1 MATKVKR
8 ARKANFSDR
17 ECVKLLDIVDANIGK
32 LTNNNNTL
40 RANAGKK
47 AVWKMAAQELSAM
60 SLVQRDEEDC
70 RKKWRVSSL
79 IGPTVTL

>member
-17 ECVKLLDIVDANIGK
+17 ECVKLLEIVDANIGK

-40 RANAGKK
+40 RANGDKK

-60 SLVQRDEEDC
+60 SLVQRDDEDC
-70 RKKWRVSSL
+70 RKKWR
-79 IGPTVTL
+79 